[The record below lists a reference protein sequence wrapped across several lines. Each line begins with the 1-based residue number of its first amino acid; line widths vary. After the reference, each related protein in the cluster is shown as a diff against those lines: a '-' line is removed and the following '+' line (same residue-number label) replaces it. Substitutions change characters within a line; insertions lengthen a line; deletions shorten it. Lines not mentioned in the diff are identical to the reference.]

1 MPDILKLD
9 HEGIMALAPA
19 DVDRPLTVEEVL
31 HIAISLGAFWTYN
44 YEALKAGKPG
54 LHALLKSERHSDGFF
69 VSRILLEP
77 GNILDIMAAQMVLKL
92 TPSLIGFP
100 DYVIGIPDGATKLG
114 AKVAELLDANVGM
127 MRKEDGHLVL
137 DTRLAPFDTI
147 LLVEDFCTRGTGFT
161 EAVQRILARHPDADI
176 IPFNPV
182 IINRGGLETITVDG
196 VDIVRVLP
204 IAERRIQDWEPSEC
218 PLCQAG
224 SRAIKPKVSEESWYE
239 ITHSQL

>member
-9 HEGIMALAPA
+9 REGILALAPA
-19 DVDRPLTVEEVL
+19 DVDRLLTAEEVL
-31 HIAISLGAFWTYN
+31 HIATSLGAFWTYN

-69 VSRILLEP
+69 VSKILLAPED
-77 GNILDIMAAQMVLKL
+77 ILRIIAAQMVMRLRQV
-92 TPSLIGFP
+92 LIGRP

-114 AKVAELLDANVGM
+114 AKVAQLLGVKVAEMKKEAGRLVLTSTL
-127 MRKEDGHLVL
+127 KPEDG
-137 DTRLAPFDTI
+137 I

-161 EAVQRILARHPDADI
+161 EAVQRIIEHQRAVALLR
-176 IPFNPV
+176 FNPV
-182 IINRGGLETITVDG
+182 IINRGGLEVITIEGVGTFKVLSVVD
-196 VDIVRVLP
+196 
-204 IAERRIQDWEPSEC
+204 RRIQDWEPSEC